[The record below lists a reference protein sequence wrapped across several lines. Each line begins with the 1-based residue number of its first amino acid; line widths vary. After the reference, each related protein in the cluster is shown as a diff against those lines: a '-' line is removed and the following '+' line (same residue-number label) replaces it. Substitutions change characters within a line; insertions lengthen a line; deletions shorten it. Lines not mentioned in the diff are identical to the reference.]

1 MTRYVTRA
9 MPNLLELDARPKSR
23 QQAMERTSNNVMYQV
38 RKIYPNKDWS
48 DDGNVARYDRLYN
61 SCFNMT
67 LNQIT
72 CLVMKIRWVW
82 GENIYRNWQVKHLLW
97 TLVYLKRYPTFDQLQ
112 CDIGPDKN
120 AREVDTVHNRS
131 CCRNWHGE

>member
-1 MTRYVTRA
+1 
-9 MPNLLELDARPKSR
+9 
-23 QQAMERTSNNVMYQV
+23 MERTSNNVMYHV

-48 DDGNVARYDRLYN
+48 DDGNVSRYNRLYN

-72 CLVMKIRWVW
+72 CLVMKIKWVW
-82 GENIYRNWQVKHLLW
+82 GENISRNWQVKHLLW

-112 CDIGPDKN
+112 CDIGPDKKTLEKWIMYTIDLVAEIGMVSVLAKYSSQTN
-120 AREVDTVHNRS
+120 VF
-131 CCRNWHGE
+131 